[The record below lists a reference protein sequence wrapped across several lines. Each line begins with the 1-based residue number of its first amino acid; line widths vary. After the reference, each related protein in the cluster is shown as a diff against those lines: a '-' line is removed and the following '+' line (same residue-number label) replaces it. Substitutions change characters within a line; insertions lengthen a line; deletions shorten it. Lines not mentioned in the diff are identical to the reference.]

1 MIGKWN
7 KSVIL
12 SYMGL
17 LSTTIG
23 IYLVFN
29 NKISYAFA
37 CLVISGIC
45 DMFDGTIARKCK
57 RTEEEIEF
65 GIQLDSLIDTYSFG
79 AFPVIIFY
87 GMGLTEPYHIIIY
100 FIYGMF
106 AVARL
111 ANFNLSA
118 TNTLKKYYTGLPVT
132 SSSIIFP
139 GFYLLSRIL
148 NTNTFNIIYTLVI
161 LIVAV
166 LFVLKIKVIKPKGK
180 ALIFLGLL
188 GIIGTIILVI

>member
-12 SYMGL
+12 SYIGL

-23 IYLVFN
+23 IYLVFKN
-29 NKISYAFA
+29 QISYAFA

-45 DMFDGTIARKCK
+45 DMFDGTIARRCK
-57 RTEEEIEF
+57 RTKEEIEF

-79 AFPVIIFY
+79 AFPIIIFY
-87 GMGLTEPYHIIIY
+87 GMGLTQPYHIIIY

-118 TNTLKKYYTGLPVT
+118 TNTPKKYYTGLPVT

-139 GFYLLSRIL
+139 AFYLLSRIL
-148 NTNTFNIIYTLVI
+148 NTNIFNTIYTMII
-161 LIVAV
+161 LIVAI
-166 LFVLKIKVIKPKGK
+166 LFVLKIKVIKPKNK
-180 ALIFLGLL
+180 ALILLLIL

>member
-17 LSTTIG
+17 LSTVIG

-45 DMFDGTIARKCK
+45 DMFDGTVARKCK

-65 GIQLDSLIDTYSFG
+65 GIQLDSLIDAVSFG
-79 AFPVIIFY
+79 AFPIIIFY
-87 GMGLTEPYHIIIY
+87 GMGLTEIYHVIIY

-118 TNTLKKYYTGLPVT
+118 TNTPKKYYTGLPVT
-132 SSSIIFP
+132 SASIIFP
-139 GFYLLSRIL
+139 AFYLLSRIL
-148 NTNTFNIIYTLVI
+148 DTNIFNTIYTIVI
-161 LIVAV
+161 LIVGI
-166 LFVLKIKVIKPKGK
+166 LFVMNIKVIKPKNI
-180 ALIFLGLL
+180 ALILLLIL